1 MERRR
6 EGGGRAAALRSSHR
20 LLEPFTETGRLMKRL
35 FCLPPFLPPSLPPPL
50 PPHHSLSR
58 PSASKTQLAASL
70 GGVWG
75 SGEAAAST
83 ADVQINISRH

>member
-1 MERRR
+1 MLVSPAPGAVYRDGPINE
-6 EGGGRAAALRSSHR
+6 EAL
-20 LLEPFTETGRLMKRL
+20 
-35 FCLPPFLPPSLPPPL
+35 LPPSHPP

-75 SGEAAAST
+75 SGEAAAPT

>member
-1 MERRR
+1 MR
-6 EGGGRAAALRSSHR
+6 LRWAQR
-20 LLEPFTETGRLMKRL
+20 LPEPFTETGRLMKRL
-35 FCLPPFLPPSLPPPL
+35 FALPPPPVPSRPAPPRPP

-58 PSASKTQLAASL
+58 PSASKTQLVASP

-75 SGEAAAST
+75 SGEAAAPT